1 MAGSIRQISDSIWAG
16 RPNLSFMERA
26 AYVVVG
32 LGLAA
37 AGAKPRPNPL
47 LNILALS
54 GGALIAWSG
63 YKGYCPV
70 KAALVD
76 QSASTSAG
84 NRIAEEPRSLPA
96 STPMNG

>member
-1 MAGSIRQISDSIWAG
+1 MTNSLPRIADSIFG
-16 RPNLSFMERA
+16 GKPNLTFMERA

-63 YKGYCPV
+63 YRGHCPV
-70 KAALVD
+70 KAALADRGV
-76 QSASTSAG
+76 SAPAN
-84 NRIAEEPRSLPA
+84 NRISENPSSRPA
-96 STPMNG
+96 SPAVSG